1 MHSLEKLELWSLLN
15 MMNNLEALSSWNS
28 GLQNNYGTPSIALA
42 HGTGASVWDVDGNE
56 YLDLLGGIAT
66 NILGHAHPKIVA
78 AISEQAGQL
87 GHVSNLYSHPRA
99 LELAQKLNSLTGQ
112 KSARTFFCNSGAEAN
127 EAAIKLSRKTGKYK
141 IVATNESFHGRTMGA
156 LSLTGQPS
164 KRNPFKP
171 LLKGIKHVPF
181 GDSSAMKRAITKKTA
196 LVIVE
201 PIMGEAGVIVP
212 PSDYLKNLRKYCD
225 DNVALLV
232 FDCVQTGM
240 GRTGDWFGY
249 EYSGIKPDVITL
261 AKGLGGGL
269 PLGAMIAL
277 GSASTLFSAGDHGS
291 TFGGNP
297 VATAAGLAVIASIE
311 KEKVLKHVDEVGEFL
326 LAELALIPGVT
337 EVRGAGLLIGLT
349 LEKPVAKA
357 VTKKCQELGA
367 LINAPGESTIRL
379 APALNVSMK
388 QAQKFVAIFS
398 QALKEVTHV

>member
-1 MHSLEKLELWSLLN
+1 MKRWQR
-15 MMNNLEALSSWNS
+15 AL
-28 GLQNNYGTPSIALA
+28 QDNYGTPTIELVSGKGSVVKDSKGNTYIDFLA
-42 HGTGASVWDVDGNE
+42 
-56 YLDLLGGIAT
+56 GIAT
-66 NILGHAHPKIVA
+66 NVLGHAHPAVVKAVTRQ
-78 AISEQAGQL
+78 ISTL
-87 GHVSNLYSHPRA
+87 GHVSNFYAHPNI
-99 LELAQKLNSLTGQ
+99 LDLAEKLQKMTGD
-112 KSARTFFCNSGAEAN
+112 KSARVFFCNSGAEAN
-127 EAAIKLSRKTGKYK
+127 EAALKLSRKTGRYK

-181 GDSSAMKRAITKKTA
+181 GDSAVMRRAITKKTA
-196 LVIVE
+196 MVIVE

-212 PSDYLKNLRKYCD
+212 PSDYLNNLRQYCD
-225 DNVALLV
+225 DNGALLV
-232 FDCVQTGM
+232 FDCVQTGI

-277 GSASTLFSAGDHGS
+277 GSASTLFAAGDHGS

-311 KEKVLKHVDEVGEFL
+311 EEKILKNVNEVGEYL
-326 LAELALIPGVT
+326 LTELALIPGVT

-349 LEKPVAKA
+349 LEKPLAKA
-357 VTKKCQELGA
+357 LNKKCQELGV

-388 QAQKFVAIFS
+388 QAQKFVATFA

>member
-1 MHSLEKLELWSLLN
+1 MKRWQR
-15 MMNNLEALSSWNS
+15 AL
-28 GLQNNYGTPSIALA
+28 QDNYGTPTIELVSGKGSVVKDSKGNTYIDFLA
-42 HGTGASVWDVDGNE
+42 
-56 YLDLLGGIAT
+56 GIAT
-66 NILGHAHPKIVA
+66 NVLGHAHPAVVKAVTRQ
-78 AISEQAGQL
+78 ISTL
-87 GHVSNLYSHPRA
+87 GHVSNFYAHPNV
-99 LELAQKLNSLTGQ
+99 LDLAEKLQKMTGD
-112 KSARTFFCNSGAEAN
+112 KSARVFFCNSGAEAN
-127 EAAIKLSRKTGKYK
+127 EAALKLSRKTGRYK

-156 LSLTGQPS
+156 LSLTGQSS

-181 GDSSAMKRAITKKTA
+181 GDSAAMRRAITKKTA
-196 LVIVE
+196 MVIVE

-212 PSDYLKNLRKYCD
+212 PSDYLNNLRQYCD
-225 DNVALLV
+225 DNGALLV
-232 FDCVQTGM
+232 FDCVQTGI

-277 GSASTLFSAGDHGS
+277 GSASTLFAAGDHGS

-311 KEKVLKHVDEVGEFL
+311 EEKILKNVNEVGEYL
-326 LAELALIPGVT
+326 LTELALIPGVT

-349 LEKPVAKA
+349 LEKPLAKA
-357 VTKKCQELGA
+357 LNKKCQELGV

-388 QAQKFVAIFS
+388 QAQKFVATFA